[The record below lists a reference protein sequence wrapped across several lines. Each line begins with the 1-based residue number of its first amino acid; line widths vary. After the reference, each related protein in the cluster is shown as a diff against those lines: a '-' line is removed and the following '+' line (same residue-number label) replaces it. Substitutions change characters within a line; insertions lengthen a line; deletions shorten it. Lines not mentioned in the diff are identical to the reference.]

1 MTLPLAARP
10 RLGVLDLNPIQY
22 HSPLYQRLSARAVVD
37 LRVLYLHD
45 QGLQT
50 VVDPEFGVPIR
61 WDIDLLG
68 GYAHRFLANGPGAA
82 GPGRAAALTR
92 WICGQDVVVIH
103 GHSHPWML
111 AAGAICRARRVPYL
125 LRGDSG
131 PDSKADGAV
140 RHARDALARSV
151 VSHSGGGLA
160 VGQRN
165 EQFYRKYRAPR
176 VTFAPHSVDNE
187 RFARPPETGRAALLA
202 RWGLDCHRPVLLFCG
217 KLLPRKRPL
226 DLLAAARLLDRDVTL
241 LFVGDGELAAT
252 IGASLPP
259 GRGAVTGFVHQ
270 SELPSYYHA
279 ADVLV
284 LPSEAEPWGLVVNE
298 AMAAGVL
305 PVVSD
310 RVGAAPDLVEGI
322 GEIYPCGDVPA
333 LAAALRRALARAGT
347 EPAAARARQH
357 VTTFS
362 VDRTAAGFEQAA
374 LAALGQAGPAL
385 TPVAG

>member
-1 MTLPLAARP
+1 MTSRPAARP

-22 HSPLYQRLSARAVVD
+22 HSPLYQRLSTRAVVD

-45 QGLQT
+45 HGLAT
-50 VVDPEFGVPIR
+50 VIDPEFGVPIR

-68 GYAHRFLANGPGAA
+68 GYAHQFLGAGA
-82 GPGRAAALTR
+82 TTPGRAAALDR
-92 WICGQDVVVIH
+92 WIRDQDIVVIH
-103 GHSHPWML
+103 GHSNPWML
-111 AAGAICRARRVPYL
+111 AAGAICRGRRVPYL

-131 PDSKADGAV
+131 PDSKADGL
-140 RHARDALARSV
+140 RRQARDTLARSV
-151 VSHSGGGLA
+151 VSHSAGGLA

-165 EQFYRKYRAPR
+165 GQFYRKYQAPR

-187 RFARPPETGRAALLA
+187 RFARAPETGRAALLD
-202 RWGLDCHRPVLLFCG
+202 RWGLDNHRPVLLFCG

-226 DLLAAARLLDRDVTL
+226 DLLAAAGLLDRDVTL
-241 LFVGDGELAAT
+241 LFVGDGELAPT

-279 ADVLV
+279 ADILV

-298 AMAAGVL
+298 AMAAGIL

-310 RVGAAPDLVEGI
+310 RVGAAADLVKGV
-322 GEIYPCGDVPA
+322 GEIYPCGDVTA
-333 LAAALRRALARAGT
+333 LAAALRRALMRAGD
-347 EPAAARARQH
+347 PQAAARARQR
-357 VTTFS
+357 VDTFS

-374 LAALGQAGPAL
+374 LAALGQTGPAL
-385 TPVAG
+385 TPAAG